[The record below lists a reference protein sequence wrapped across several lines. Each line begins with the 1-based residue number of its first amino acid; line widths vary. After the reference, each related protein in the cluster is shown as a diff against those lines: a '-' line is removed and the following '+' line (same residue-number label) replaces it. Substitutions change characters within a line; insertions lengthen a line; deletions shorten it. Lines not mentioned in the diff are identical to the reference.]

1 MRKLLLLPLLFGLVS
16 PVIAHNEFNGG
27 CGSHCVVKSSWKSK
41 PEVNSNLT
49 NKQIEIINE
58 ENSQTSSIDKQVDD
72 SKSIDK
78 QVDDSKINLKT
89 TAEPK
94 NSMPIYIVIAILV
107 TVIPFVTWRYLTK

>member
-1 MRKLLLLPLLFGLVS
+1 MLFGLVS

-27 CGSHCVVKSSWKSK
+27 CGSHCVVKSGWKSK
-41 PEVNSNLT
+41 PEVNSNST

-58 ENSQTSSIDKQVDD
+58 ENSQTS
-72 SKSIDK
+72 SIDK

-107 TVIPFVTWRYLTK
+107 TVIPFATWRYLTK

>member
-1 MRKLLLLPLLFGLVS
+1 MTLSKTVKKMRNERNKEKEETVNPEMPRPDVPRDIEEQKLSHSGL
-16 PVIAHNEFNGG
+16 
-27 CGSHCVVKSSWKSK
+27 
-41 PEVNSNLT
+41 
-49 NKQIEIINE
+49 
-58 ENSQTSSIDKQVDD
+58 VDD

-107 TVIPFVTWRYLTK
+107 TVIPFVTWRYFTK

>member
-1 MRKLLLLPLLFGLVS
+1 MRKLLLLPLFFGLVT

-41 PEVNSNLT
+41 PEVNSNST

-58 ENSQTSSIDKQVDD
+58 ENIQTS
-72 SKSIDK
+72 SIDK

-107 TVIPFVTWRYLTK
+107 TVIPFVTWRYFNK

>member
-1 MRKLLLLPLLFGLVS
+1 MLFGLVS

-41 PEVNSNLT
+41 PEVNSNST

-58 ENSQTSSIDKQVDD
+58 ENIQTS
-72 SKSIDK
+72 SIDK

-107 TVIPFVTWRYLTK
+107 TVIPFVTWRYFNK